1 MEKEKKVRIKDILKS
16 LKEKA
21 DKGGFV
27 SEKELL
33 ESREKTKEKQQPIA
47 VFLSCSDSRVIPEY
61 IFKAKYGELFVV
73 RSAGNNLDVN
83 ALASIEYAIKHL
95 NVDLVVVLGHTNCG
109 AVKAA
114 VEGIKGHREEK
125 FLPMLIDKIKEN
137 IENEKD
143 VKKAAIKNV
152 NKVKEKLKELF
163 KGSVEVLGAIYNLET
178 GKVEWIDW
186 KIRYKKILWI

>member
-1 MEKEKKVRIKDILKS
+1 MEKEKRVRIKDIVKN
-16 LKEKA
+16 LKERA
-21 DKGGFV
+21 NKGGFV
-27 SEKELL
+27 SEEELL

-47 VFLSCSDSRVIPEY
+47 VFLSCSDNRVIPEY

-95 NVDLVVVLGHTNCG
+95 NVDLVIVLGHTNCG
-109 AVKAA
+109 AVKAT
-114 VEGIKGHREEK
+114 VEGIKGHGEEK

-137 IENEKD
+137 IETEKD

-163 KGSVEVLGAIYNLET
+163 KENVEVLGAIYNLET
-178 GKVEWIDW
+178 GKVEWID
-186 KIRYKKILWI
+186 

>member
-178 GKVEWIDW
+178 GKVEWID
-186 KIRYKKILWI
+186 